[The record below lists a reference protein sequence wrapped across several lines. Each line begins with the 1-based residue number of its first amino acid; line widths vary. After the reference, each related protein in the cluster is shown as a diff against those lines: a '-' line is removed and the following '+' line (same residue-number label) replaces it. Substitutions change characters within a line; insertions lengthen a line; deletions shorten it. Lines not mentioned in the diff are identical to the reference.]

1 MNQQRASLASPI
13 TPTMNLLSWNI
24 LLALIWA
31 ATTEEFSAANLA
43 IGYLLGYML
52 LFLLRT
58 VVQQHKYFR
67 DVYDLIA
74 LAIFFVAELVMA
86 NIRMAYY
93 TVMPLSRM
101 KPAVIAVPLEPMNE
115 TELTVL
121 ANLITLTP
129 GTLTLD
135 ISDDRRI
142 MYIHIMRLYDLEE
155 ARQNIKSG
163 FEDRVLKGLR

>member
-1 MNQQRASLASPI
+1 
-13 TPTMNLLSWNI
+13 MNLFVWNV
-24 LLALIWA
+24 LLALVWA

-43 IGYLLGYML
+43 IGFVLGYVL
-52 LFLLRT
+52 LFILRP
-58 VVQQHKYFR
+58 VMGQFKYFR
-67 DVYDLIA
+67 DVYDIIA
-74 LAIFFVAELVMA
+74 LIIFFIVELVLA

-93 TVMPLSRM
+93 TLMPLNRM
-101 KPAVIAVPLEPMNE
+101 RPAVIAVPIEPMNE

-142 MYIHIMRLYDLEE
+142 MYVHVMRLYDLEKE
-155 ARQNIKSG
+155 KLQIKRG
-163 FEDRVLKGLR
+163 FEERVLKGLR

>member
-1 MNQQRASLASPI
+1 MNI
-13 TPTMNLLSWNI
+13 FVWNV
-24 LLALIWA
+24 LLAIVWA

-43 IGYLLGYML
+43 IGYILGYML
-52 LFLLRT
+52 LFILRS
-58 VVQQHKYFR
+58 VLEQSKYFR

-74 LAIFFVAELVMA
+74 LAVFFVLELILA

-93 TVMPLSRM
+93 TVMPLNRM
-101 KPAVIAVPLEPMNE
+101 KPAVIAVPIEPMNE

-135 ISDDRRI
+135 ISDDRRV
-142 MYIHIMRLYDLEE
+142 MYIHVMRLHDLEQ
-155 ARQNIKSG
+155 AKRDIKKG
-163 FEDRVLKGLR
+163 FEERVLKALR